1 MSLLIFLKIFAVCL
15 LGAMSPG
22 PSMVVVINNA
32 IFKNRLNGIL
42 TSIGHGVGIGIYAL
56 FAVLGIALI
65 IKTNLYVFN
74 VIKFLSIIFLVYLGV
89 NLMITNDKLEFDGK
103 NINSGFTSFLQ
114 GLSISLL
121 NPKIFIWFIAI
132 YSQFMSVDNDMI
144 FNTILILTA
153 SIIDAIWYVILTL
166 LVTTNIALDFIK
178 DKSVLLQK
186 FVGSVFIIIGFYYN
200 RFNFLIFQT
209 KYNLIYLV

>member
-65 IKTNLYVFN
+65 IKTNLFIFN
-74 VIKFLSIIFLVYLGV
+74 VIKFLSIIFLIYLGV
-89 NLMITNDKLEFDGK
+89 KSIIANDRLEFDGK
-103 NINSGFTSFLQ
+103 DIRNGFTSFLQ

-121 NPKIFIWFIAI
+121 NPKIFIWFVAI
-132 YSQFMSVDNDMI
+132 YSQFMSVNNDMV

-153 SIIDAIWYVILTL
+153 SIVDAIWYVILTI
-166 LVTTNIALDFIK
+166 LVTTKIALDFIK
-178 DKSVLLQK
+178 DKSFILQK
-186 FVGSVFIIIGFYYN
+186 FVGSVFIIVAALL
-200 RFNFLIFQT
+200 LIEL
-209 KYNLIYLV
+209 LI

>member
-1 MSLLIFLKIFAVCL
+1 MSLLIFLKIFVVCL

-103 NINSGFTSFLQ
+103 DINSGFTSFLQ

-121 NPKIFIWFIAI
+121 NPKIFIWFVAI

-186 FVGSVFIIIGFYYN
+186 FVGCVFIIIGALL
-200 RFNFLIFQT
+200 LIEL
-209 KYNLIYLV
+209 LI

>member
-1 MSLLIFLKIFAVCL
+1 MSLLIFLKILAVCL

-32 IFKNRLNGIL
+32 IFKNRFNGIL
-42 TSIGHGVGIGIYAL
+42 TSIGHGVGIGVYAL

-186 FVGSVFIIIGFYYN
+186 FVGSVFIIIGALL
-200 RFNFLIFQT
+200 LIEL
-209 KYNLIYLV
+209 LI

>member
-65 IKTNLYVFN
+65 IKTNLFVFN
-74 VIKFLSIIFLVYLGV
+74 LIKFLSIIFLVYLGV

-121 NPKIFIWFIAI
+121 NPKIFIWFVAI

-186 FVGSVFIIIGFYYN
+186 FVGSVFIIIGALL
-200 RFNFLIFQT
+200 LIEL
-209 KYNLIYLV
+209 LI

>member
-65 IKTNLYVFN
+65 IKTNLFVFN
-74 VIKFLSIIFLVYLGV
+74 LIKFLSIIFLVYLGV
-89 NLMITNDKLEFDGK
+89 KLIIANDKLEFDGK
-103 NINSGFTSFLQ
+103 NISSGFTSFVQ

-121 NPKIFIWFIAI
+121 NPKIFIWFVAI

-186 FVGSVFIIIGFYYN
+186 FVGSVFIIIGALL
-200 RFNFLIFQT
+200 LIEL
-209 KYNLIYLV
+209 LI

>member
-89 NLMITNDKLEFDGK
+89 NLVITDDKLEFDGK
-103 NINSGFTSFLQ
+103 DINSGFISFLQ

-186 FVGSVFIIIGFYYN
+186 FVGSVFIIIGALL
-200 RFNFLIFQT
+200 LIEL
-209 KYNLIYLV
+209 LI

>member
-89 NLMITNDKLEFDGK
+89 NLIITNDKLEFDGK

-121 NPKIFIWFIAI
+121 NPKIFIWFVAI

-186 FVGSVFIIIGFYYN
+186 FVGSVFIIIGALL
-200 RFNFLIFQT
+200 LIEL
-209 KYNLIYLV
+209 LI

>member
-42 TSIGHGVGIGIYAL
+42 TSIGHGIGIGIYAL

-74 VIKFLSIIFLVYLGV
+74 VIKFLSVIFLVYLGI
-89 NLMITNDKLEFDGK
+89 NLMITDDKLEFDGK
-103 NINSGFTSFLQ
+103 DINSGFTSFLQ

-121 NPKIFIWFIAI
+121 NPKIFIWFVAI

-186 FVGSVFIIIGFYYN
+186 FVGSVFIIIGALL
-200 RFNFLIFQT
+200 LIEL
-209 KYNLIYLV
+209 LI

>member
-1 MSLLIFLKIFAVCL
+1 MSLLIFFKIFAVCL

-32 IFKNRLNGIL
+32 IFKNRLNGFL

-65 IKTNLYVFN
+65 IKTNLFVFN
-74 VIKFLSIIFLVYLGV
+74 VIKFLSIIFLLYLGV
-89 NLMITNDKLEFDGK
+89 KLIITNDKLKFDRK
-103 NINSGFTSFLQ
+103 DINSGFTSFLQ

-121 NPKIFIWFIAI
+121 NPKIFIWFVAI
-132 YSQFMSVDNDMI
+132 YSQFMSENNDII

-178 DKSVLLQK
+178 DKSVMLQK
-186 FVGSVFIIIGFYYN
+186 FVGSIFIIIGALL
-200 RFNFLIFQT
+200 FLE
-209 KYNLIYLV
+209 LLV

>member
-1 MSLLIFLKIFAVCL
+1 MSLLIFLKIFTVCL

-186 FVGSVFIIIGFYYN
+186 FVGSVFIIIGALL
-200 RFNFLIFQT
+200 LIEL
-209 KYNLIYLV
+209 LI

>member
-74 VIKFLSIIFLVYLGV
+74 VIKFLSIIFLVYLGI
-89 NLMITNDKLEFDGK
+89 NIMITNDKLEFDGK
-103 NINSGFTSFLQ
+103 DINSGFISFLQ

-121 NPKIFIWFIAI
+121 NPKIFIWFVAI

-186 FVGSVFIIIGFYYN
+186 FVGSVFIIIGALL
-200 RFNFLIFQT
+200 LIEL
-209 KYNLIYLV
+209 LI

>member
-103 NINSGFTSFLQ
+103 DINSGFTSFLQ

-121 NPKIFIWFIAI
+121 NPKIFIWFVAI

-186 FVGSVFIIIGFYYN
+186 FVGSVFIIIGA
-200 RFNFLIFQT
+200 LI
-209 KYNLIYLV
+209 LIELLI

>member
-56 FAVLGIALI
+56 FAVLGISLI

-121 NPKIFIWFIAI
+121 NPKIFIWFVAI

-178 DKSVLLQK
+178 DKSVLLKK
-186 FVGSVFIIIGFYYN
+186 FVGSVFVIIGALL
-200 RFNFLIFQT
+200 LIEL
-209 KYNLIYLV
+209 LI

>member
-42 TSIGHGVGIGIYAL
+42 TSIGHGIGIGIYAL

-74 VIKFLSIIFLVYLGV
+74 LIKFLSIIFLVYLGI
-89 NLMITNDKLEFDGK
+89 NLIITDDKLEFDGK
-103 NINSGFTSFLQ
+103 DINSGFTSFLQ

-121 NPKIFIWFIAI
+121 NPKIFIWFVAI

-186 FVGSVFIIIGFYYN
+186 FVGSVFIIIGALL
-200 RFNFLIFQT
+200 LIEL
-209 KYNLIYLV
+209 LI

>member
-1 MSLLIFLKIFAVCL
+1 MSLLIFLKIFVVCL

-65 IKTNLYVFN
+65 IKTNLYLFN

-89 NLMITNDKLEFDGK
+89 NLIITKDKLEFDGK

-186 FVGSVFIIIGFYYN
+186 FVGSVFIIIGALL
-200 RFNFLIFQT
+200 LIEL
-209 KYNLIYLV
+209 LI

>member
-65 IKTNLYVFN
+65 IKTNLFVFN
-74 VIKFLSIIFLVYLGV
+74 LIKFLSIIFLVYLGV
-89 NLMITNDKLEFDGK
+89 KLIIANDKLEFDGK
-103 NINSGFTSFLQ
+103 NISSGFTSFVQ

-121 NPKIFIWFIAI
+121 NPKIFIWFVAI

-153 SIIDAIWYVILTL
+153 GIIDTIWYVILTL

-178 DKSVLLQK
+178 DKSVSLQK
-186 FVGSVFIIIGFYYN
+186 FVGSVFIIIGTLL
-200 RFNFLIFQT
+200 LIEL
-209 KYNLIYLV
+209 LI